1 MILEV
6 AILNLR
12 RGESPAFERAIA
24 AARLLIAATP
34 GFRGLEV
41 RPCVE
46 SASRY
51 LLLVWWDKLEDH
63 TVGFRGSARYQEW
76 RAALH
81 HFYEPFPVVEHY
93 GEPVVR
99 SDRV

>member
-76 RAALH
+76 RAA
-81 HFYEPFPVVEHY
+81 
-93 GEPVVR
+93 
-99 SDRV
+99 DRKSTRLNSSHIQKSRMPSSA